1 MANCYESFRQ
11 VISAAFNII
20 GGAWGL
26 INQFLPQVTILGVA
40 INIYDLVFG
49 DNSVQTLK
57 DAFNAIIKS
66 GQQTYETVINA
77 IYGAIGSAYNYSV
90 EYVKAGARDLV
101 DACSALFDWC
111 LTMFQNGCVALI
123 DLYGRIMQTWAIPPE
138 VPNPLWSAVLAIRN
152 IMMQIKP
159 LDIIL
164 GGNFPGFTAMDL
176 YQQAQEKSRL
186 LLMSHTN
193 RSEGFMNRGRNFTK
207 R

>member
-1 MANCYESFRQ
+1 M
-11 VISAAFNII
+11 ISAAFNII

-164 GGNFPGFTAMDL
+164 GGNFLDL
-176 YQQAQEKSRL
+176 LQWIYINKHRKKSRL

-193 RSEGFMNRGRNFTK
+193 RSEGFMNKGRNFTK